1 MMRSLRQLLLFTG
14 LVESDAGNGDRST
27 PSPHKL
33 RLRPRVLLRVGFMF
47 TLVALLTYFFPIART
62 DFEHGAFS
70 EGTIAPYEVIA
81 PENFKVLKN
90 ETEYKGRMKNIDS
103 YMNLIM
109 TDAEEQQNGKRLGNY
124 GRVIVR
130 GNNVLFIK
138 LEDEI

>member
-14 LVESDAGNGDRST
+14 LVESDAGNGDRGT

-33 RLRPRVLLRVGFMF
+33 RLRPRVLLRVGLMF

-62 DFEHGAFS
+62 DYEHSAFS

-90 ETEYKGRMKNIDS
+90 EAEYVREVEAAPRRRPSRRNPGRR
-103 YMNLIM
+103 
-109 TDAEEQQNGKRLGNY
+109 GV
-124 GRVIVR
+124 GRQTAWA
-130 GNNVLFIK
+130 
-138 LEDEI
+138 